1 MALYAPY
8 MTSATLSERKR
19 LAVQRELTAIALRL
33 FLEEG
38 YEATTVERIAEEAAI
53 SRRTFFR
60 YFGSKED
67 LVVGKW
73 DLIGR
78 DIVERLAS
86 RPPQEGGWVALR
98 RAFDVV
104 VDHYADSDRYTQSRA
119 LDAVVTSSAT
129 LSAAYFARVDAIER
143 RAAAVLN
150 ERGNY
155 RDNDPIPRAMA
166 GAASACLH
174 SAMEAALDTQ
184 PKKFGK
190 VLDDI
195 MTALAPAGL

>member
-1 MALYAPY
+1 
-8 MTSATLSERKR
+8 MTIATLSERKR
-19 LAVQRELTAIALRL
+19 LAVQRELTSIALRL

-38 YEATTVERIAEEAAI
+38 YEATTVDRIAEEAAI

-73 DLIGR
+73 DLIGT
-78 DIVERLAS
+78 DIIERLAS
-86 RPPQEGGWVALR
+86 RPPQESDWLALR

-104 VDHYADSDRYTQSRA
+104 VDHYADPDRYTQSRA
-119 LDAVVTSSAT
+119 LDAVVASSGT

-143 RAAAVLN
+143 HAADVLR
-150 ERGNY
+150 ERGSHPA
-155 RDNDPIPRAMA
+155 NDPIPRAVA
-166 GAASACLH
+166 GAASACLR
-174 SAMEAALDTQ
+174 SAMESALDTQ

-190 VLDDI
+190 ALDDI
-195 MTALAPAGL
+195 MAALAPQGL